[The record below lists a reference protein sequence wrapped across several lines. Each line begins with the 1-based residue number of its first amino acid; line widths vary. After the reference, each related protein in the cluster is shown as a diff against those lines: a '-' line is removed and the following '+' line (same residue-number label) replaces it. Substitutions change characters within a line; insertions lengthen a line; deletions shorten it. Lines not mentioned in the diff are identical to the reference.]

1 VLAVYP
7 SPILEE
13 NDMKKLGFAVAAL
26 SVIVLALPSIA
37 SAETVIIKR
46 GGDHHRHYDG
56 ARAEYRGHRDWHPMR
71 RHHDRVVI
79 VKRRHHGF

>member
-1 VLAVYP
+1 MFTP
-7 SPILEE
+7 HQFLEE

-46 GGDHHRHYDG
+46 GGGGHHRQFDG
-56 ARAEYRGHRDWHPMR
+56 PRAEYRGHRDWRPMR